1 MSSTRGIERS
11 HFTSYSGSIDPDHYS
26 EQKKREIY
34 TDWPGPFHSIGE
46 GRFTQIDRSVRIDRS
61 IPCRGKNPKSIFLVL
76 YDYIR
81 IDSHLIWTD
90 QAWFQL
96 FKLDFSGMKPII
108 SHSRIKGDKIK
119 FSPKFINPNSL
130 NFTLIWTIIWPN
142 PYDFVSFLRIY
153 HSLVRSA
160 KVWNSISASF

>member
-1 MSSTRGIERS
+1 MSSTRGIDRS

-34 TDWPGPFHSIGE
+34 TDRPGPFHSIGE

-90 QAWFQL
+90 QAWFQF
-96 FKLDFSGMKPII
+96 FKLDFSGMKVNILKYSQIFEFLKIGIWI
-108 SHSRIKGDKIK
+108 SKNRTRLFKNVPSTTT
-119 FSPKFINPNSL
+119 SSTPLNL
-130 NFTLIWTIIWPN
+130 NF
-142 PYDFVSFLRIY
+142 
-153 HSLVRSA
+153 
-160 KVWNSISASF
+160 

>member
-1 MSSTRGIERS
+1 MSSTRGIDRS
-11 HFTSYSGSIDPDHYS
+11 HFTRYSGSIDPDHYS

-34 TDWPGPFHSIGE
+34 TDRPGPFHSIGE

-96 FKLDFSGMKPII
+96 FKLDFSGMKVNILKYSQIFEFLKIGIWI
-108 SHSRIKGDKIK
+108 SKNRTRLFKNVPSTTT
-119 FSPKFINPNSL
+119 SSTPLNL
-130 NFTLIWTIIWPN
+130 NF
-142 PYDFVSFLRIY
+142 
-153 HSLVRSA
+153 
-160 KVWNSISASF
+160 

>member
-1 MSSTRGIERS
+1 MILGPKDYETKTYHFFITQRKEEKTVVKIKGNLFFQSKKMVTMSLQTKLYYFMSYQTNFFQNGSNALKIVIFLKRYILSSTRGIDRS

-34 TDWPGPFHSIGE
+34 TDRPGPFHSIGE

-81 IDSHLIWTD
+81 IDSHLI
-90 QAWFQL
+90 
-96 FKLDFSGMKPII
+96 
-108 SHSRIKGDKIK
+108 
-119 FSPKFINPNSL
+119 
-130 NFTLIWTIIWPN
+130 
-142 PYDFVSFLRIY
+142 
-153 HSLVRSA
+153 
-160 KVWNSISASF
+160 